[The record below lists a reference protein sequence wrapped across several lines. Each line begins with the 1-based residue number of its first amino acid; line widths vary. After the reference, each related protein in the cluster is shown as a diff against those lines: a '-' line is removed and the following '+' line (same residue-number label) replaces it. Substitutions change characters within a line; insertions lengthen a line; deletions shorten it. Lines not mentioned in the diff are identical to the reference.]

1 MVYVVSIEAASDA
14 LLKVAVEPI
23 VSILVAIDSLVVVN
37 VASIVFIEL
46 AKELLF
52 IDIDEPRLFIFAAKD
67 EELSENAP
75 YTEVTYAAV
84 DAEFCIKVSLNAP

>member
-1 MVYVVSIEAASDA
+1 MVYVVSIDEANDA
-14 LLKVAVEPI
+14 LLKSAVELI
-23 VSILVAIDSLVVVN
+23 VSIRVAIDSLVVVN

-52 IDIDEPRLFIFAAKD
+52 IDRDEPKLVIFAAKE

-75 YTEVTYAAV
+75 YNEVTYAAV
-84 DAEFCIKVSLNAP
+84 DAEFCIMVSLNAP